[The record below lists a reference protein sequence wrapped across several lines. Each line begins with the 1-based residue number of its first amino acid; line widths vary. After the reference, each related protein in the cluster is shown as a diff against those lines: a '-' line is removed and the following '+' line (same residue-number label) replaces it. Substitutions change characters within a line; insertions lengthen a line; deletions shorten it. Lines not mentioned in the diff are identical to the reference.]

1 MFKNCC
7 GCKGRKIKDDEEESP
22 PVSGLASGP
31 ASAPDAK
38 LEPTPTLT
46 VTSPSPIREIKPED
60 SDSGFEHLEPNSKES
75 IADSLDKE
83 LETKANIEKE
93 NDPKEKSAPVKE
105 ETKINTPEKV
115 DKQEKSE
122 SPENNIEELPEPSE
136 KEKPTTED
144 EIDSEA
150 SPPTR
155 VPRAKK
161 PSVGFVDE
169 NDNSDD
175 EGGTRIRPQPT
186 PHPAK
191 RGSVPS
197 LCGCSGVWFSQDDD
211 EENTE
216 VFTCGVQE
224 PPATPIGRDELA
236 LRRHRF
242 FADLI
247 TASAPGSEN
256 HVRFDP
262 VVAGQYTTGFD
273 ISLTPIS

>member
-7 GCKGRKIKDDEEESP
+7 GCKGRKVKDDEEETP
-22 PVSGLASGP
+22 PASGLASGP
-31 ASAPDAK
+31 APETEAK

-46 VTSPSPIREIKPED
+46 VTSPSPIKEIKPED

-75 IADSLDKE
+75 IADSVEKE
-83 LETKANIEKE
+83 LETKTDIEKE
-93 NDPKEKSAPVKE
+93 NDPKEESSPVKE
-105 ETKINTPEKV
+105 EKKINIPEKR
-115 DKQEKSE
+115 EKPE
-122 SPENNIEELPEPSE
+122 SSKKNIEDVTEPKE
-136 KEKPTTED
+136 KEKSTNED
-144 EIDSEA
+144 EEIESEA
-150 SPPTR
+150 SPPIQ

-175 EGGTRIRPQPT
+175 ECCTRIRPQPT

-197 LCGCSGVWFSQDDD
+197 LGGCSGVWYSQDDD
-211 EENTE
+211 ENTE

-262 VVAGQYTTGFD
+262 MVAGQYPND